1 MFNQLSKQL
10 GLEAEL
16 YTESDFTNRSTDL
29 TNNRSGNEL
38 FVYLFFDEKCWKKR
52 RIAVFVIF
60 PEFFIILYSCFSM
73 TQTVI
78 HLDLIGIRVLIK

>member
-1 MFNQLSKQL
+1 MVKGKYNGKVKWRKAIHTSWAIFFSKRKKKVMFNQLSKQL

-38 FVYLFFDEKCWKKR
+38 YVYLFFDEKCWKK
-52 RIAVFVIF
+52 
-60 PEFFIILYSCFSM
+60 E
-73 TQTVI
+73 
-78 HLDLIGIRVLIK
+78 G